1 MTVASRQP
9 EGARK
14 MSDED
19 EKPVLNKTPRWGKR
33 ALWFLAFW
41 VGGVLTLAAISY
53 SLRTLLSI
61 PY

>member
-1 MTVASRQP
+1 
-9 EGARK
+9 
-14 MSDED
+14 MSDKD
-19 EKPVLNKTPRWGKR
+19 EETVLNDPPRWRKQ

-41 VGGVLTLAAISY
+41 IGGVLTLAAISY

>member
-1 MTVASRQP
+1 
-9 EGARK
+9 

-33 ALWFLAFW
+33 TLWFLAFW